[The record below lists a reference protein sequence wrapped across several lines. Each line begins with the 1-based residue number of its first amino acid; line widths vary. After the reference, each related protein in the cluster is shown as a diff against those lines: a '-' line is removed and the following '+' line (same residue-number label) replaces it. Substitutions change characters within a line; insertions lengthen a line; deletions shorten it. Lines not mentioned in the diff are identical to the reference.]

1 MKTAIL
7 IDSTFASNKKE
18 LSNKNLYVIPLTINF
33 ENTTYTDKG
42 DKDKLVNEIFQKIK
56 EEKTLPSTSQP
67 ATGEFVD
74 IYNQIIK
81 DGYKK
86 IVAFHISSK
95 LSGTTQGSLTA
106 AEMVMEE
113 NEGVQIDVFDSLN
126 VVISSIAV
134 KEISK
139 ELKYIDDLS
148 NEKIQSIL
156 EYYSKNTKTL
166 LSVDTLEY
174 LAMGG
179 RISSSV
185 AAIGNLFGIKPL
197 LEIKEGEILEFAKA
211 RSQKK
216 AYQKMIETFEE
227 DILSDKN
234 AIYQISVLDA
244 LNQKSAKKLYS
255 MMVKILEKNDIEYEE
270 GYFSTLSPVIA
281 NHTGPGSVGISWSK
295 KYEVS

>member
-7 IDSTFASNKKE
+7 IDSTFAKSDKQINDN
-18 LSNKNLYVIPLTINF
+18 SLYIIPLTINF

-42 DKDKLVNEIFQKIK
+42 DIDKLIEEIFNKIK
-56 EEKTLPSTSQP
+56 EEKTLPTTSQP

-74 IYNQIIK
+74 VYNSIVK
-81 DGYKK
+81 DGYNR
-86 IVAFHISSK
+86 IIAFHISSK
-95 LSGTTQGSLTA
+95 LSGTVQGSLTA
-106 AEMVMEE
+106 AKMVMEE
-113 NEGVQIDVFDSLN
+113 NENIQIDVFDSLN
-126 VVISSIAV
+126 VCISSIAI
-134 KEISK
+134 KEIAK
-139 ELKYIDDLS
+139 ELKYVNDLS
-148 NEKIQSIL
+148 NKKIQEIL

-174 LAMGG
+174 LAIGG

-197 LEIKEGEILEFAKA
+197 LEVKEGEILEFSKA

-216 AYQKMIETFEE
+216 AYQKMLETFEE
-227 DILSDKN
+227 DILSDKK

-244 LNQKSAKKLYS
+244 LNKKSAKKLYL
-255 MMVKILEKNDIEYEE
+255 MMIKILEKNKIEYEE
-270 GYFSTLSPVIA
+270 GYLSTLSPVIA

-295 KYEVS
+295 KYEIN